1 MNFFLILDAKIST
14 KNLTFPL
21 TRFIVWLLEKF
32 NTDLVTAQDQNFEFS
47 IPENLGVGK
56 NEVWA
61 LVCPVLKSWGVCLV
75 KISYVNVHKNSQV

>member
-1 MNFFLILDAKIST
+1 MKFFLILDAKIST

-32 NTDLVTAQDQNFEFS
+32 NTIYTKLVTTHDQNVEFS

-75 KISYVNVHKNSQV
+75 KFPM